1 MHEIEDNTPPD
12 VKLGHEMRD
21 ISTRVVVIFGIS
33 LVVGAALVFVAIW
46 LVYLFLGAQADR
58 VYATR
63 EYPLA
68 PVGAPAQPPAPR
80 LQTQPREELKA
91 LRAAEDQ
98 RLSGY
103 GWVNPSAGVAYI
115 PIERAMQLTL
125 EQGLPVRGDAG
136 AFRPGYRP
144 ERSSSGR
151 TAGVSEKQP

>member
-1 MHEIEDNTPPD
+1 MHEIEDNTPPN
-12 VKLGHEMRD
+12 VELGHETRD
-21 ISTRVVVIFGIS
+21 ISTRVVVIFGVA
-33 LVVGAALVFVAIW
+33 LVVGAVIVHAVIW
-46 LVYLFLGAQADR
+46 LVYVLLGAQADR
-58 VYATR
+58 VYAAR

-80 LQTQPREELKA
+80 LQAKPREELKA
-91 LRAAEDQ
+91 LRAAEDR

-125 EQGLPVRGDAG
+125 EQGLPVRADAG
-136 AFRPGYRP
+136 AFPPASRP

-151 TAGVSEKQP
+151 TGTPEKRP

>member
-1 MHEIEDNTPPD
+1 MHEIDDNTPPNVD
-12 VKLGHEMRD
+12 LGHEERD

-68 PVGAPAQPPAPR
+68 PVGAPPPQPPAPR
-80 LQTQPREELKA
+80 LQTKPREELKA
-91 LRAAEDQ
+91 LRAAEDL

-125 EQGLPVRGDAG
+125 EQGLPARADAG
-136 AFRPGYRP
+136 AFTPESRP
-144 ERSSSGR
+144 ERSNSGR
-151 TAGVSEKQP
+151 TASGPEK

>member
-12 VKLGHEMRD
+12 VALGHETRD
-21 ISTRVVVIFGIS
+21 FSTRVVVIFGIS
-33 LVVGAALVFVAIW
+33 LVVGAVLVFVAIW

-68 PVGAPAQPPAPR
+68 PVGARPQPPAPR
-80 LQTQPREELKA
+80 LQAKPREELQA
-91 LRAAEDQ
+91 LRAAEDR

-125 EQGLPVRGDAG
+125 ERGLPARADAG
-136 AFRPGYRP
+136 SFTRESRP
-144 ERSSSGR
+144 ERASSGR
-151 TAGVSEKQP
+151 RASGSEK